1 MDQRKE
7 IAEVTQDE
15 SPVEISDEEDATP
28 NEKISSV
35 YLDRIEEL
43 EDGTAEAVLL
53 TDDDTP
59 AQIILPADFLPDDV
73 SDGDYLT
80 LKISYDAEK
89 TQAALETAR
98 KLLNV

>member
-1 MDQRKE
+1 MDQGKE
-7 IAEVTQDE
+7 ISEVTE
-15 SPVEISDEEDATP
+15 EKLPAEKSDEVDAEP
-28 NEKISSV
+28 NEKISCV

-53 TDDDTP
+53 TDEDDP

-80 LKISYDAEK
+80 LKISYDAKK
-89 TQAALETAR
+89 TQAALESAR
-98 KLLNV
+98 KLLNA